1 MGRTTKQGSTHLSR
15 YFTQWRNLDLQD
27 VSSKDWQLKSS
38 WSPSVWP
45 LIPILWLVLSQ
56 KGFIYFVLDKFASHH
71 TSLIIVYTTSQM
83 YFQSKGI
90 FFLLIFA
97 ASSSLEA
104 LNTGEK
110 GSVVKEGVF
119 FFVFLLV
126 WSSSFWRKHCF
137 FKLQSFHNSEV
148 KLNLLQWVMSTRPW
162 SRSAWTS
169 PSPWTP
175 GVRQWFALWIS
186 ISSTII
192 NIAPRSLT
200 YYLSR
205 FRISSEMLLTVRLTF
220 FFVSGECWGGSL

>member
-83 YFQSKGI
+83 YFQSKG
-90 FFLLIFA
+90 
-97 ASSSLEA
+97 SSSSSFCRFFEPWGLEHR
-104 LNTGEK
+104 
-110 GSVVKEGVF
+110 SVVKEGVF

-148 KLNLLQWVMSTRPW
+148 KLKLLQWWVMSTRPW

-192 NIAPRSLT
+192 
-200 YYLSR
+200 
-205 FRISSEMLLTVRLTF
+205 
-220 FFVSGECWGGSL
+220 